1 MISQGRSPIL
11 EKLLSNGNHPDV
23 TTTTSFDR
31 NPEELNKQFSRD
43 IPTSNSNLITN
54 ETFACQAIS
63 AQNQVASY
71 FVDVNKDNLG
81 QASDIWTQSDIS
93 PNGLPYS
100 DHVLWYTEHA
110 QLLSAPVS
118 SIPPEANIA
127 GIPDFLFTVHE
138 QNPAFVMM
146 PQQVLTDIQ
155 TIANNNSLTETNI
168 GRENP
173 SNMAEQQS
181 YSPTSNRLRHFSL
194 PSSNFPCGQDSSLP
208 DLYSELTNN
217 LFYQPVPYPS
227 PIEMN
232 NAISSACLDYNSFLT
247 RNTQYFNEQLN
258 QFPDNIPNQTL
269 LNFCPLNFVA
279 PSFFNQYLLETHV
292 NTQMCNEIRHTN
304 NTENSNLHQLANTC
318 ASKEPIL
325 NSYTNPRNDQE
336 ISECSVYP
344 DISRTKPLSHQPF
357 SSVKEPCEL
366 TYSIRERGY
375 ESCSPK
381 FYEKLKLDQTI
392 IEQTPLCLVKE
403 PSLTEQVKA
412 QVDEFVS
419 SPKKQPGLKKCSCPV
434 CGRNLARSTTLKI
447 HLRQHSGDRP
457 FKCPLCPKS
466 FAQKSLL
473 TSHRRTHSGERPYSC
488 TLCQK
493 TFAHSS
499 ALKTHTRT
507 HTGERPHLCPILNC
521 GMAFS
526 DSSTL
531 SKHARVHSGER
542 PYLCNICGRRFTQ
555 SGNMNKHRRTAH
567 NVRNEMTMMKIREN
581 TKILAELLGDDEK
594 TTSAD

>member
-1 MISQGRSPIL
+1 MISQGKSPIL
-11 EKLLSNGNHPDV
+11 EKLLSNGNYPV
-23 TTTTSFDR
+23 VATTTSCDQS
-31 NPEELNKQFSRD
+31 PEDVNNQFSSNM
-43 IPTSNSNLITN
+43 PTSNSNVITN

-63 AQNQVASY
+63 AQNQVAPY
-71 FVDVNKDNLG
+71 FVDVDKDNVG
-81 QASDIWTQSDIS
+81 QASDIWTQSDIG
-93 PNGLPYS
+93 PNGSPYS
-100 DHVLWYTEHA
+100 DHALCYTEDA
-110 QLLSAPVS
+110 QLHSAPVS
-118 SIPPEANIA
+118 SIPPEANIT
-127 GIPDFLFTVHE
+127 GIPDFLLTVHE
-138 QNPAFVMM
+138 QNPFAMM
-146 PQQVLTDIQ
+146 PQGVLTDIQ
-155 TIANNNSLTETNI
+155 AIVNNNSLIETNN
-168 GRENP
+168 GWENP
-173 SNMAEQQS
+173 SNRAEQQF
-181 YSPTSNRLRHFSL
+181 YNPTTNRLRHFNL
-194 PSSNFPCGQDSSLP
+194 PSSNLPCPQASFLP
-208 DLYSELTNN
+208 DLYGELTNN
-217 LFYQPVPYPS
+217 FFHHAVPYPS
-227 PIEMN
+227 PFEMN
-232 NAISSACLDYNSFLT
+232 DEISSAYLDYNSFLA
-247 RNTQYFNEQLN
+247 RNTQYFDEQPN

-292 NTQMCNEIRHTN
+292 NTQMCNETRHAN
-304 NTENSNLHQLANTC
+304 KAQNSNLHQSANTC
-318 ASKEPIL
+318 ASKEQKTIFD
-325 NSYTNPRNDQE
+325 SYTSPRTDQK
-336 ISECSVYP
+336 ILECPVYP

-357 SSVKEPCEL
+357 SSVKQPSEISPC
-366 TYSIRERGY
+366 IREKGY
-375 ESCSPK
+375 ESFGPK
-381 FYEKLKLDQTI
+381 FHEKLKLHQTK
-392 IEQTPLCLVKE
+392 IEQQAPLCLVKE

-488 TLCQK
+488 SLCCK

-507 HTGERPHLCPILNC
+507 HTGERPHLCPVPNC
-521 GMAFS
+521 SMAFS

-555 SGNMNKHRRTAH
+555 SGNMNKHKRTVH
-567 NVRNEMTMMKIREN
+567 DVRNGMKMMKIREN
-581 TKILAELLGDDEK
+581 TKILAELLGNDEK
-594 TTSAD
+594 TAD